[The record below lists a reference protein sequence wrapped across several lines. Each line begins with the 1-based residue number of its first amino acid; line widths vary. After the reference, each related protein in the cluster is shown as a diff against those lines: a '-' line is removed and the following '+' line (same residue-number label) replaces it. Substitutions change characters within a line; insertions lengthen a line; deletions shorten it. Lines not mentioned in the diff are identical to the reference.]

1 MDTPQ
6 PSLPQ
11 QGEALIKEYL
21 TSEGIA
27 FGESDLSPKLRLIP
41 VHVKGGTINLK
52 LSVSANQ
59 VFGVFRTLEH
69 IQNVYMVYIWN
80 IYKPEESVVYVMSY
94 KAATEIATELGWTRS
109 EAWKRPNGGHSTS
122 KPSER
127 LLEALEPYKYTS
139 NNLSTLLHTQ
149 Q

>member
-1 MDTPQ
+1 MDIPQ

-11 QGEALIKEYL
+11 KGEALITEYL
-21 TSEGIA
+21 TKEGIS
-27 FGESDLSPKLRLIP
+27 FGTSDLSPKLRFIP

-59 VFGVFRTLEH
+59 VFGVFRTLEN

-80 IYKPEESVVYVMSY
+80 IYKPEETVVYVMSY
-94 KAATEIATELGWTRS
+94 KATTEIATQLGWTQS
-109 EAWKRPNGGHSTS
+109 DAWKQPNGGHSTS

-127 LLEALEPYKYTS
+127 LLNALEPYKYTS
-139 NNLSTLLHTQ
+139 DNFSHLLGQ
-149 Q
+149 E

>member
-11 QGEALIKEYL
+11 KGEALIAEYL
-21 TSEGIA
+21 TKEGIS
-27 FGESDLSPKLRLIP
+27 FGESDLSPKLKLIP
-41 VHVKGGTINLK
+41 VHTKGGTINLK

-59 VFGVFRTLEH
+59 VFGVFRTLES

-80 IYKPEESVVYVMSY
+80 IYNTEETVVYVMSY
-94 KAATEIATELGWTRS
+94 KAATEIATQLGWTQS
-109 EAWKRPNGGHSTS
+109 EAWKQPNGRHSTS

-127 LLEALEPYKYTS
+127 RLKALEPYKYTS
-139 NNLSTLLHTQ
+139 DNLLALLQ
-149 Q
+149 QK

>member
-11 QGEALIKEYL
+11 KGEALIAEFL
-21 TSEGIA
+21 TKEGIS
-27 FGESDLSPKLRLIP
+27 FGESDLSPKLKLIP
-41 VHVKGGTINLK
+41 VHTKGGTINLK

-59 VFGVFRTLEH
+59 AFGVFRTLES

-80 IYKPEESVVYVMSY
+80 IYKTEETVVYVMSY
-94 KAATEIATELGWTRS
+94 KAATEIATQLGWTQS
-109 EAWKRPNGGHSTS
+109 EAWKQPNGGHSTS

-127 LLEALEPYKYTS
+127 LLKALEPYKYTS
-139 NNLSTLLHTQ
+139 DNLLALLHQ
-149 Q
+149 K